1 MKKVIVS
8 LKQKY
13 LKQELR
19 RKPEMD
25 MVMYDKDQ
33 DEQYT
38 KDGEEGSLAILY
50 DLIINGVSSYAPEKG
65 QALDICCGSGQLL
78 CKLAKQLPGINFT
91 GLDLSPNMIE
101 FAKKSRKNYEVKNVD
116 FTIGSMYDLDKI
128 FEQKF
133 DLITWFLA
141 LHHCECTQDVI
152 SVFNQIAQLI
162 EEDGTIFIFDIIR
175 PKTGKIALQ
184 YADVF
189 NSQQGDWYYQDS
201 LDSYKAAFTFQEMA
215 DMLKKSDLKN
225 YLHIEP
231 ILSNFHQAIIISK
244 HKNKKFK
251 KARNLKKLS
260 QKIDYYF
267 LRKFYSKL

>member
-1 MKKVIVS
+1 MKKVIVA
-8 LKQKY
+8 LKQRY
-13 LKQELR
+13 LKQQLR

-33 DEQYT
+33 DKQYT
-38 KDGEEGSLAILY
+38 KDGEEGSLSILY
-50 DLIINGVSSYAPEKG
+50 DLIINGVSSYAPSKG

-78 CKLAKQLPGINFT
+78 CKLAKQLPRINFT

-101 FAKKSRKNYEVKNVD
+101 FAKKSRKNYKVQNVD
-116 FTIGSMYDLDKI
+116 FTIGSMYDLNKI
-128 FEQKF
+128 FDQKF
-133 DLITWFLA
+133 NLITWFLA
-141 LHHCECTQDVI
+141 LHHCECSKDVI
-152 SVFNQIAQLI
+152 SVFDQMAQLI

-175 PKTGKIALQ
+175 PKTGKLALQ

-201 LDSYKAAFTFQEMA
+201 LDSYKAAFTFQEMT

-225 YLHIEP
+225 YLHIQP
-231 ILSNFHQAIIISK
+231 VLMNFHQAIVISK

-251 KARNLKKLS
+251 KARNLKRLG
-260 QKIDYYF
+260 QKIDYHL
-267 LRKFYSKL
+267 LRLLYSKL